1 MFTIPLS
8 IPRKIRVVTMA
19 QWHGDTQ
26 ISQGT
31 QSTSELPPAMG
42 RRWVILSHGDFFIG
56 LVTRDVTAGS

>member
-1 MFTIPLS
+1 
-8 IPRKIRVVTMA
+8 MA